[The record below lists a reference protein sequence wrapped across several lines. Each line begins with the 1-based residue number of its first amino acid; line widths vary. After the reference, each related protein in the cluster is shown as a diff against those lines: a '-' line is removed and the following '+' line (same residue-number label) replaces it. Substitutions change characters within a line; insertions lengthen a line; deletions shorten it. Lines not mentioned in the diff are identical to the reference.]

1 MTDAPNER
9 PKKTETIEVRVP
21 HEVKTELK
29 RRADAD
35 KTTISEIVR
44 GFIAQYLNA
53 GEYSKPKRRVP
64 LAWLGSSILAI
75 TAIGLGSSMFAT
87 ADTISLELNGA
98 FRDMG
103 PEENRAALFNSP
115 IQANPGEEQSIIVGD
130 EDFRITLVATE
141 AEENA
146 YYVRIAIYNDTAPE
160 SEPIATPGLIISKDA
175 SGTIDIN
182 TEPGKSYLMTIE
194 VGGD

>member
-44 GFIAQYLNA
+44 GFIAQYLKSGA
-53 GEYSKPKRRVP
+53 PTEQKQRVP
-64 LAWLGSSILAI
+64 LAWLGSSIVAVIVL
-75 TAIGLGSSMFAT
+75 GLGSSMLAT
-87 ADTISLELNGA
+87 ANTISLKLDGA
-98 FRDMG
+98 FRDTNG
-103 PEENRAALFNSP
+103 ESYRSAIFSSP
-115 IQANPGEEQSIIVGD
+115 IRVSPGEEQSIVVGD
-130 EDFRITLVATE
+130 EDFRISLVVTE
-141 AEENA
+141 TPDDM
-146 YYVRIAIYNDTAPE
+146 YYIRMAIFDDTALE
-160 SEPIATPGLIISKDA
+160 SEPVATPGIIIKKD
-175 SGTIDIN
+175 SVGTIDI
-182 TEPGKSYLMTIE
+182 TSQPGKSYLMTVE